1 MKYLYPYSEARTIN
15 KFGVDITIY
24 DENVASNNIVYEET
38 TVGHLEEFLDE
49 VSTHMWF
56 IIEGKGTFVI
66 DDEKIEAGPKDVV
79 VVPPNKRIHYFGKMK
94 MLLCTT
100 PAFDPKNERHIRDV
114 SPSESPYRGY

>member
-1 MKYLYPYSEARTIN
+1 MKYFYPFSEARTIN

-24 DENVASNNIVYEET
+24 DEGVASNNLVYEET
-38 TVGHLEEFLDE
+38 KIGHLEEFLDE

-56 IIEGKGTFVI
+56 IIEGQGTFVI

-79 VVPPNKRIHYFGKMK
+79 VVPPNKRIHYFGQMK

-100 PAFDPKNERHIRDV
+100 PAFDPKNERHVRDID
-114 SPSESPYRGY
+114 PSESPYKR